1 MALQTRKPTGLPS
14 WPIGLLAGKEKTGKS
29 WACAQASASPLLNR
43 TLWIGVGENDPD
55 EYGVVPGANFE
66 IVVHDGSYRGILGA
80 VRDAVAEPR
89 GERPNLIVL
98 DSGTRLWN
106 LITDNAQVAANRR
119 AKGRKNANNDY
130 TISMD
135 LWNMAAQ
142 QWKDVMD
149 VLRGHDGPVL
159 ITARLDEV
167 AVMEGGQPTTDRTWK
182 VQGHKSLPFDVDWV
196 VEMRERGKFLLTG
209 VRSAHMPLAGPT
221 EVAGWTVDAMWSR
234 LGIAQGSLMGARTHS
249 DTVRESEDVAPAPAA
264 AIGPST
270 TTSAAPAEPSAKEN
284 WALQIADAS
293 TVAELGKVFA
303 RAQESGELGLPFA
316 PQHQQHVDALVQLF
330 GLANPPANV
339 KVGQMIGAV
348 KTALESQ
355 PPAQDQPA
363 PPEPEP
369 EPDENE
375 LPDAAQGEPV
385 EEGEKVTEWPT
396 ATPGG
401 GAGA

>member
-66 IVVHDGSYRGILGA
+66 IVVHDGSYGGILAA

-135 LWNMAAQ
+135 LWNVAAQ

-167 AVMEGGQPTTDRTWK
+167 AVMDGGQPTTERTWK

-234 LGIAQGSLMGARTHS
+234 LGIAQGSQMGARTHS
-249 DTVRESEDVAPAPAA
+249 DTVRESEDVVPEPAAGGRSNTTAPA
-264 AIGPST
+264 GPSE
-270 TTSAAPAEPSAKEN
+270 PAAKEN
-284 WALQIADAS
+284 WALQIADAT
-293 TVAELGKVFA
+293 TVPELGQVFA
-303 RAQESGELGLPFA
+303 RAQEAGELGLPFA
-316 PQHQQHVDALVQLF
+316 PHHQQHVDALVQLF
-330 GLANPPANV
+330 RLENPPANV

-348 KTALESQ
+348 KAMLEAQ
-355 PPAQDQPA
+355 PTPESETGGEAPSDGPA
-363 PPEPEP
+363 
-369 EPDENE
+369 DEAAE
-375 LPDAAQGEPV
+375 GDA
-385 EEGEKVTEWPT
+385 KVTEWPT
-396 ATPGG
+396 AQPGSG
-401 GAGA
+401 QAA

>member
-66 IVVHDGSYRGILGA
+66 IVLHNGSYEGILGA
-80 VRDAVAEPR
+80 VRDAVAEPA
-89 GERPNLIVL
+89 GEQPNLIVL

-135 LWNMAAQ
+135 LWNVAAQ

-149 VLRGHDGPVL
+149 VLRSHNGPVL

-167 AVMEGGQPTTDRTWK
+167 AVMDGGQPTAERTWK

-209 VRSAHMPLAGPT
+209 VRSAHLPLKGPT
-221 EVAGWTVDAMWSR
+221 DVQDWTVDAMWSR
-234 LGIAQGSLMGARTHS
+234 LGITQGAPMGARTHS
-249 DTVRESEDVAPAPAA
+249 DTVRESESVSPVNQVQRPQPAQAPAMPPR
-264 AIGPST
+264 PSRDWVALA
-270 TTSAAPAEPSAKEN
+270 SACRDRVQLRGVYSDAETA
-284 WALQIADAS
+284 
-293 TVAELGKVFA
+293 
-303 RAQESGELGLPFA
+303 GELGL
-316 PQHQQHVDALVQLF
+316 
-330 GLANPPANV
+330 
-339 KVGQMIGAV
+339 KVGPEENAPTV
-348 KTALESQ
+348 KEMLWTLRERLPEQSEEQAA
-355 PPAQDQPA
+355 PADAEPA
-363 PPEPEP
+363 
-369 EPDENE
+369 D
-375 LPDAAQGEPV
+375 DA
-385 EEGEKVTEWPT
+385 VTEWPT

-401 GAGA
+401 EA